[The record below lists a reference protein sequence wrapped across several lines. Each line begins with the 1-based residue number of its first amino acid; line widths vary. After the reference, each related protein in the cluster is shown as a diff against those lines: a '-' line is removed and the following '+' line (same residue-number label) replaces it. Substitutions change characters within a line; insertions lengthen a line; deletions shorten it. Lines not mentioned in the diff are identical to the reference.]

1 MVPLAVGHTHRGSHP
16 NLGHRVPGGEHKFHS
31 LALNGERDK
40 IVLAIKSAVV
50 EEETGMFDGGEFKL
64 DVEFEPL
71 SERWK
76 GEEGS
81 VTEASGLQFAE
92 IVVERTLRAI
102 LAYKASLDER
112 STRGWCGADVR
123 LTRVRQETQLA
134 VLSRVV
140 LVADAGVAALLGDT
154 GALVLA
160 RVGVAHVHLDV
171 TSVVVLLPG
180 EAYGTLA

>member
-1 MVPLAVGHTHRGSHP
+1 M
-16 NLGHRVPGGEHKFHS
+16 
-31 LALNGERDK
+31 
-40 IVLAIKSAVV
+40 LAIKSAIV

-71 SERWK
+71 SERRK

-81 VTEASGLQFAE
+81 ITEASGFQLTE
-92 IVVERTLRAI
+92 VVVERTLSAI

-123 LTRVRQETQLA
+123 LTRVCKETQLA

-140 LVADAGVAALLGDT
+140 LVADAGVAALLGDA